1 MSAFTFHE
9 RKKDRHTAVVQCHA
23 DVDVRAECSANMRK
37 CCFDRIVCPE
47 LCQPLNKLNIELL
60 KRVPYSVNLDD
71 RPERILRESRNRGEE
86 VASGT

>member
-1 MSAFTFHE
+1 MSC
-9 RKKDRHTAVVQCHA
+9 RA
-23 DVDVRAECSANMRK
+23 DVDVRAECGANMRK

-47 LCQPLNKLNIELL
+47 LDQLLNKLNMELL

-71 RPERILRESRNRGEE
+71 RPERILRDSGNRGEE